1 MIIVTGAAGFIGS
14 HLVHALNE
22 RHERNILAVDDLQQG
37 DKFHHLADALIA
49 DYIDLAD
56 FLPALEAR
64 HFGKITA
71 VLHQGACSD
80 TMNHDGRYMMNNNY
94 RYSLRLLD
102 WCQQHKVPFLYA
114 SSAAVYGAS
123 KQFIEQPEYERPLNV
138 YGYSKLLFDQVVRR
152 RLNDLAAPV
161 VGLRYFNV
169 YGPHEQHKGR
179 MASVAFHHYRQ
190 MNQHGYVQLFED
202 SHGYASGE
210 QRRDFIEVGDV
221 VKVNLFFLDSAFS
234 QPLSGVFNCGTG
246 RAQTFNDIAVTT
258 INTLRQLKG
267 DTVLT
272 LQEMVEQQLLR
283 YIPFPPGLK
292 EKYQAYTQADI
303 RQLREVGYSA
313 SFATVEQGVARYVRQ
328 LYSSPV

>member
-22 RHERNILAVDDLQQG
+22 RHERDILAVDDLQQG
-37 DKFHHLADALIA
+37 DKFHHLADAFIA
-49 DYIDLAD
+49 DYIDLED
-56 FLPALEAR
+56 FLPALESG

-94 RYSLRLLD
+94 RYSLRLLN

-138 YGYSKLLFDQVVRR
+138 YGYSKLLFDQVVRL
-152 RLNDLAAPV
+152 RLNALTAPV

-179 MASVAFHHYRQ
+179 MASVAFHHFQQ
-190 MNQHGYVQLFED
+190 MNQHGYVQLFEG
-202 SHGYASGE
+202 SHGYAPGE
-210 QRRDFIEVGDV
+210 QSRDFIEVGDV
-221 VKVNLFFLDSAFS
+221 VKVNLFFLDNTCS
-234 QPLSGVFNCGTG
+234 QPVSGVFNCGTG
-246 RAQTFNDIAVTT
+246 RAQTFNDIAAAT
-258 INTLRQLKG
+258 INTLRELQG
-267 DTVLT
+267 EAALT
-272 LQEMVEQQLLR
+272 RQQMVEQQLLR

-313 SFATVEQGVARYVRQ
+313 SFATVEQGVAQYVKK

>member
-22 RHERNILAVDDLQQG
+22 RHERDILAVDDLLQG
-37 DKFHHLADALIA
+37 DKFHHLADTLIA
-49 DYIDLAD
+49 DYIDLED
-56 FLPALEAR
+56 FLPALEAG
-64 HFGKITA
+64 HFSNIKA

-94 RYSLRLLD
+94 RYSLRLLN

-138 YGYSKLLFDQVVRR
+138 YGYSKLLFDQVVRQ
-152 RLNDLAAPV
+152 RLNALTAPV

-179 MASVAFHHYRQ
+179 MASVAFHHIQQ
-190 MNQHGYVQLFED
+190 MNQHGYVQLFEG

-258 INTLRQLKG
+258 INTFRQIKG

-283 YIPFPPGLK
+283 YIPFPAGLK
-292 EKYQAYTQADI
+292 EKYQAYTQAGI
-303 RQLREVGYSA
+303 HQLREVGYSA
-313 SFATVEQGVARYVRQ
+313 SFATVQQGVAQYVKK
-328 LYSSPV
+328 LYLPVV